1 MGREPKYSKEIKIK
15 ACIDY
20 LTGKKSVAQ
29 ISRALDANDR
39 TVREWICFYEQY
51 GTQAFDHKKHNDSY
65 SKEFKLQVVQEYLQG
80 KGSYRSLAVR
90 YNINHSMVAQW
101 VKKYNDHME
110 LRDYDPASEV
120 YMKDTLK
127 TTLEERIEI
136 VQYCLSHDRNYKAA
150 CKKYNCKYA
159 QLYQWVRKYERSG
172 EEGLI
177 DRRGRRRKEEELTEL
192 EKAQR
197 KIARLERENEELRMR
212 NELLKK
218 AEEIE
223 RRCY

>member
-1 MGREPKYSKEIKIK
+1 MGRNPKYSKEIKIQ

-39 TVREWICFYEQY
+39 TVREWIHFYEQY
-51 GTQAFDHKKHNDSY
+51 GTQAFDHKKHNGSY

-90 YNINHSMVAQW
+90 YNISQSMVIQW
-101 VKKYNDHME
+101 VKKYNNHME

-136 VQYCLSHDRNYKAA
+136 VQYCLSHGRNYKAT

-172 EEGLI
+172 EDGLV

-223 RRCY
+223 RRCC

>member
-1 MGREPKYSKEIKIK
+1 MGRKSKYSKEIKVQ
-15 ACIDY
+15 ACTDY
-20 LTGKKSVAQ
+20 LTGKKSTAQ
-29 ISRALDANDR
+29 ISIELNVNDK
-39 TVREWICFYEQY
+39 TVRRWVQFYELY
-51 GTQAFDHKKHNDSY
+51 GPQTFDHKKHNRSY

-80 KGSYRSLAVR
+80 RESYQSLAIK
-90 YNINHSMVAQW
+90 YNIDNSVAASW
-101 VKKYNDHME
+101 VKKYNNHME

-136 VQYCLSHDRNYKAA
+136 VKYCLSHDKNYKAT
-150 CKKYNCKYA
+150 CKKYSCKYA
-159 QLYQWVRKYERSG
+159 QLYYWVKKYEQSG
-172 EEGLI
+172 EDGLI
-177 DRRGRRRKEEELTEL
+177 DKRGKRKKEEELTDI

-218 AEEIE
+218 VEEME
-223 RRCY
+223 RRWR